1 MIARLQKIT
10 VFGYLALLAVWLL
23 LVWPSITLFVT
34 GVLALAVLSAFYLGL
49 LFLLIHYWNRTD
61 PAPRATWVELGK
73 AWLREA
79 RAAQR
84 VFMWWQPFRHLS
96 IPDHLT
102 DIDPNKRG
110 VVFIHGF
117 MCNRG
122 FWMPWMRTLQAQQR
136 AFVSVSLEPIFG
148 SIDEYP
154 QTVEDAIA
162 KVTAATG
169 QAPTLICHSMGG
181 LAARAWLRSASNADA
196 RVHRVITIGT
206 PHSGTQLSLEV
217 AMFIGKHVNTVQMR
231 RLGDWVTALAKTESP
246 ERRAKFVCWYASCD
260 NIVAPTSTAML
271 DGADNRLVKAQG
283 HVSMAFDARV
293 MNESLALLN

>member
-1 MIARLQKIT
+1 MIARLQKTT
-10 VFGYLALLAVWLL
+10 VFGYLALLALWLL
-23 LVWPSITLFVT
+23 WVWPSVFLFVA
-34 GVLALAVLSAFYLGL
+34 GVVALGTVSAFYLGL

-61 PAPRATWVELGK
+61 PAPRATWFELGR

-84 VFMWWQPFRHLS
+84 VFMWWQPFRHQS

-102 DIDPNKRG
+102 DINPQQRG
-110 VVFIHGF
+110 VIFIHGF

-122 FWMPWMRTLQAQQR
+122 FWMPWMRELQSQQR
-136 AFVSVSLEPIFG
+136 AFMSVNLEPIFG
-148 SIDEYP
+148 SIDHYP
-154 QTVEDAIA
+154 ETIENAIA

-181 LAARAWLRSASNADA
+181 LAARAWMRATPNADA
-196 RVHRVITIGT
+196 RVHRIITIGT

-231 RLGDWVTALAKTESP
+231 RLGPWVSELAKTETP
-246 ERRAKFVCWYASCD
+246 ERRAQFVCWYASCD
-260 NIVAPTSTAML
+260 NIVAPTSPAML
-271 DGADNRLVKAQG
+271 AGADNRLVKAQG

-293 MNESLALLN
+293 MQDSLQLL